1 MSVWII
7 IAVFILGVIIGAVG
21 IMIFSCL
28 MVEHMRQKRELTKE
42 EWKMGIHPDYSGTG
56 SGVAYII
63 GVILTLGLALFIIFG
78 NR

>member
-21 IMIFSCL
+21 IMILSCL
-28 MVEHMRQKRELTKE
+28 MVEHMRQKKELTKE
-42 EWKMGIHPDYSGTG
+42 EWKMGIHPDYFGTG

-63 GVILTLGLALFIIFG
+63 GVILTLGLALFIIFS

>member
-7 IAVFILGVIIGAVG
+7 IAVFILGIIIGSVG
-21 IMIFSCL
+21 IMILSCL
-28 MVEHMRQKRELTKE
+28 MVEHMRQKKELTKE
-42 EWKMGIHPDYSGTG
+42 EWKMGIHPDYSSTG

>member
-7 IAVFILGVIIGAVG
+7 IAVFVLGVITGAVG
-21 IMIFSCL
+21 IMILSCL
-28 MVEHMRQKRELTKE
+28 MVEHMRQKKELTKE

-63 GVILTLGLALFIIFG
+63 GVILTLGLTLFIILG
-78 NR
+78 NK

>member
-21 IMIFSCL
+21 IMILSCL
-28 MVEHMRQKRELTKE
+28 MVEHMRQKKELTKE

-56 SGVAYII
+56 SSVAYII